1 MPLFYHKTVSYLL
14 ALPVSYLTTLYNNLD
29 PILFDS
35 DLKVEIMDMGIGI
48 SRAADRKKN
57 KAAGLYDD
65 LKGWRRIGKYLG
77 YKAQQS
83 DIGATCFW
91 YQTEPHTPLEA
102 VTPAAMV

>member
-1 MPLFYHKTVSYLL
+1 MYRWH
-14 ALPVSYLTTLYNNLD
+14 NLD

-102 VTPAAMV
+102 VTSAAMV